1 MERRI
6 RIFFFCTVLL
16 LTLCP
21 AGLRAQFRSDAFK
34 QNYNSEADSLAMKDS
49 VDKTV
54 DFKEIFGGLA
64 HKRTMRIGSMFG
76 TSVLLPGASQ
86 IYNKQYWKLPI
97 FYTGIV
103 GGLAGGITCGE
114 LYKKNG
120 DPALRTASIWSY
132 VGAGIFYYASL
143 MDGVACYKSDR
154 KILPGRATVYS
165 ILCPGLGQA
174 YNGEYW
180 KIPIYVG
187 GMVGAAHF
195 LAVNNTNYVR
205 FRNIYREANAEGY
218 QGPIT
223 ATQAKYYRDE
233 YRRYRDYSIV
243 VMAAVYLLQIIDA
256 NVFANMHDFDVSDN
270 LSVNIS
276 PTVIMPEHNAYASG
290 GVNTPAAGVA
300 VGLRF

>member
-6 RIFFFCTVLL
+6 RIFIFCTVLL

-120 DPALRTASIWSY
+120 DPALRTANQI
-132 VGAGIFYYASL
+132 AE
-143 MDGVACYKSDR
+143 KR
-154 KILPGRATVYS
+154 K
-165 ILCPGLGQA
+165 
-174 YNGEYW
+174 
-180 KIPIYVG
+180 
-187 GMVGAAHF
+187 
-195 LAVNNTNYVR
+195 
-205 FRNIYREANAEGY
+205 
-218 QGPIT
+218 
-223 ATQAKYYRDE
+223 
-233 YRRYRDYSIV
+233 
-243 VMAAVYLLQIIDA
+243 
-256 NVFANMHDFDVSDN
+256 
-270 LSVNIS
+270 
-276 PTVIMPEHNAYASG
+276 
-290 GVNTPAAGVA
+290 
-300 VGLRF
+300 